1 MGLPDPRDP
10 TGELGINV
18 TNEDG
23 IWVNRKGKRFTDERG
38 GPTVTMPQ
46 LLAQP
51 GGSYFMII
59 DQRMRSLFHS
69 GSAEFHDLPRLLRT
83 LVDEN
88 SAVKTGATLADLA
101 RAIGMPPA
109 ALEET
114 VATYNRQVAV
124 LDDPFGRFDKGRPLP
139 GNRRAGGF
147 GEGPYHALQLF
158 PLTRKSLGGVQVD
171 AEARVRDAAGKSIPG
186 LWAVGE
192 VTGFGGLNGRAALEG
207 TFIGL
212 SILMGRVAGRAL
224 AKQHGGRPIP
234 VRPLMLPSSTSI
246 SPSSGAAAS
255 SNGTCRASDATP

>member
-1 MGLPDPRDP
+1 MQQAVLMLVLA
-10 TGELGINV
+10 TMV
-18 TNEDG
+18 Y
-23 IWVNRKGKRFTDERG
+23 
-38 GPTVTMPQ
+38 TV
-46 LLAQP
+46 
-51 GGSYFMII
+51 
-59 DQRMRSLFHS
+59 SL
-69 GSAEFHDLPRLLRT
+69 DLR
-83 LVDEN
+83 V
-88 SAVKTGATLADLA
+88 ADF
-101 RAIGMPPA
+101 RY
-109 ALEET
+109 
-114 VATYNRQVAV
+114 VATHPIV
-124 LDDPFGRFDKGRPLP
+124 
-139 GNRRAGGF
+139 
-147 GEGPYHALQLF
+147 
-158 PLTRKSLGGVQVD
+158 KSLGGVQVD